1 MPCLSDEA
9 YMALAR
15 AGERNKKGRTTKKEG
30 DITVPQSISG
40 NNVII
45 IPKPPEAWNLVGHFS
60 TTTERNSMLLHF
72 STDASPFQDYI
83 APWMRNRLKGKIF
96 LMLKVI
102 SNWIGLVLAC
112 VISTYSTLIVVKG
125 NLLVKSSTKDAVR
138 KPPFMTSIN

>member
-1 MPCLSDEA
+1 MPCLEWWGL
-9 YMALAR
+9 Y
-15 AGERNKKGRTTKKEG
+15 GRGRGKETKKVALDSQKG
-30 DITVPQSISG
+30 GRHNCTTQSISG

-45 IPKPPEAWNLVGHFS
+45 IPKPPEAWNIVGHFS
-60 TTTERNSMLLHF
+60 TTERNSMLLHF
-72 STDASPFQDYI
+72 STDASPFQDYL
-83 APWMRNRLKGKIF
+83 APRMRNRLKGKIF